1 MCGIF
6 GIYDHPEASNHTYL
20 GLYALQHRGQESA
33 GIVSSDEKQLHHYRQ
48 MGLVSEV
55 FSRDILR
62 RLPGRSAIGHVRY
75 STTGSSELKNAQ
87 PFMVDYARGMMAIA
101 HNGNLTNASLIR
113 SELESRGSIFQSNMD
128 TEVIVHLIARSK
140 EKTFFE
146 RTVHALRQVEGAYS
160 LLFLTEKEMVAARD
174 PLGFRPLVLGSLKDS
189 PVVASETCAFDL
201 IGATFVRDIE
211 PGEIVIIDSRGPRSV
226 RIGPVA
232 KPARCIFE
240 YVYFA
245 RPDSS
250 LWGRTCHT
258 VRKQLGRQLAAEHPA
273 KADVVVAVPD
283 SGSSAALGFAEASGL
298 PFEFAYIRN
307 HYVGRTFIAP
317 SQVDRDLKARVKLNV
332 MPAVVKDKRVVIVDD
347 SIIRGTTTIGR
358 IAELKRAGARE
369 VHMRVSC
376 PPTRH
381 PCFYGVDFPSP
392 DQLIAAR
399 MSVGDIQ
406 RFLCADSLGYL
417 SIEGLTAACGG
428 GDGFCRACYDG
439 VYPIPPEEPMA
450 KECMERKPPPTAQ
463 APPLPAGMDTKAAK
477 RPRLKKAAVAA
488 ATPPLDHPE
497 PEAAPAKPARRATRP
512 AGPAGPAEL
521 F

>member
-140 EKTFFE
+140 EKTFLE
-146 RTVHALRQVEGAYS
+146 RTIHALRQVEGAYC

-201 IGATFVRDIE
+201 IGAKFIREIE
-211 PGEIVIIDSRGPRSV
+211 PGEILLINGDGIKSFKPFPR
-226 RIGPVA
+226 
-232 KPARCIFE
+232 KQHHQCIFE
-240 YVYFA
+240 FIYFA
-245 RPDSS
+245 RPDSFIFN
-250 LWGRTCHT
+250 HN
-258 VRKQLGRQLAAEHPA
+258 VYEMRKSFGAQLSKESPA
-273 KADVVVAVPD
+273 GVDMVIPIPD
-283 SGSSAALGFAEASGL
+283 SGFPATLGYAAQSKLPLELGM
-298 PFEFAYIRN
+298 IRN
-307 HYVGRTFIAP
+307 HYVGRTFIEP
-317 SQVDRDLKARVKLNV
+317 EQRIRHFGVKIKLNPV
-332 MPAVVKDKRVVIVDD
+332 RELLTGKKVVIVDD
-347 SIIRGTTTIGR
+347 SIVRATTSRKIVKMFR
-358 IAELKRAGARE
+358 NVGARE
-369 VHMRVSC
+369 IHVRISS
-376 PPTRH
+376 PPIIG
-381 PCFYGVDFPSP
+381 PCFFGIDTPKKSE
-392 DQLIAAR
+392 LIASSHKVEEIKKFINAT
-399 MSVGDIQ
+399 
-406 RFLCADSLGYL
+406 SLNYL
-417 SIEGLTAACGG
+417 SLEGLKKCVRGEEENFCYACFTGE
-428 GDGFCRACYDG
+428 
-439 VYPIPPEEPMA
+439 YPYS
-450 KECMERKPPPTAQ
+450 
-463 APPLPAGMDTKAAK
+463 
-477 RPRLKKAAVAA
+477 
-488 ATPPLDHPE
+488 
-497 PEAAPAKPARRATRP
+497 
-512 AGPAGPAEL
+512 